1 MKRSREWLHA
11 HRRQIGRGA
20 IILACFLLVSGVVLA
35 LTMTLPV
42 GDPLL
47 YWEGGFRMSDEV
59 FDDMLGR
66 WWFPLVAMLLQACL
80 TVLLCAVPGA
90 SMAVIITLV
99 AIVGSNWKSFL
110 ISYVSVLISSTIMFF
125 IGKLGGK
132 KAIDWIAGEGST
144 DKAMAVIREKG
155 TVYFPATIILP
166 GFPDDALCMVAGA
179 IRMNPWFYA
188 ISILVCKAI
197 GVATIVWGVGVVPFD
212 SFTSLWDWLVFLTV
226 CLVWVWIGLK
236 ICRWID
242 AWLTKK
248 MRKKK

>member
-1 MKRSREWLHA
+1 
-11 HRRQIGRGA
+11 
-20 IILACFLLVSGVVLA
+20 
-35 LTMTLPV
+35 MTLPV

-47 YWEGGFRMSDEV
+47 QWDGGFVLSPDV
-59 FDDMLGR
+59 LGGL
-66 WWFPLVAMLLQACL
+66 WLVPLAITLQACL

-90 SMAVIITLV
+90 SMAVIIALV

-144 DKAMAVIREKG
+144 DKAMAVIKEKG
-155 TVYFPATIILP
+155 TVYFPAAIVLP

-188 ISILVCKAI
+188 ASTTICKAI
-197 GVATIVWGVGVVPFD
+197 GVATIVWGTEIIPWGT
-212 SFTSLWDWLVFLTV
+212 FTTPYDWLVFMTV
-226 CLVWVWIGLK
+226 CVVWVMIGLR
-236 ICRWID
+236 ICRRID
-242 AWLTKK
+242 SWLT
-248 MRKKK
+248 RKLANNKSKI

>member
-11 HRRQIGRGA
+11 HRKQIGRGA
-20 IILACFLLVSGVVLA
+20 IILACFLLLSGVTLA
-35 LTMTLPV
+35 LTMTLPI

-47 YWEGGFRMSDEV
+47 QWDGGFVLSP
-59 FDDMLGR
+59 DMLGG
-66 WWFPLVAMLLQACL
+66 WWLVPLAITLQACL

-90 SMAVIITLV
+90 SMAVIITIV

-155 TVYFPATIILP
+155 TVYFPAAIILP

-226 CLVWVWIGLK
+226 CVVWVWIGLK

-242 AWLTKK
+242 KKLTKRLK
-248 MRKKK
+248 DRKK